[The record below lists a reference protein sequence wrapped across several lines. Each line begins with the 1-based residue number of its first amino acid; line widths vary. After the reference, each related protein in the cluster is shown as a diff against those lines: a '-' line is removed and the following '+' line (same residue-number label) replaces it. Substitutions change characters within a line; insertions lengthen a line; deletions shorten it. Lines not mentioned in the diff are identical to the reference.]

1 MKTHVQNQK
10 FLLDTNTIVQILK
23 NPLFLNMMKTR
34 YNFDQLTITSV
45 NEFETEKIT
54 GCDILACLEKVENS
68 IETIIDIEEIS
79 KNDKILGTALLTNL
93 PGFIHYPD
101 NLILAHA
108 VIRNQILITC
118 DKNLVDAAKA
128 IDHPVIN
135 PSLFGIDSE
144 HAVAR
149 ISKELINLIQQLK
162 NQFQKQIESS
172 QNTKKIIWSAFS

>member
-1 MKTHVQNQK
+1 MKTNIQNQK
-10 FLLDTNTIVQILK
+10 SLLDTNTIYQCLK

-34 YNFDQLTITSV
+34 YDFEQLVITSV

-54 GCDILACLEKVENS
+54 GHNILSCIEKVENS
-68 IETIIDIEEIS
+68 IGAMIDIEEIS
-79 KNDKILGTALLTNL
+79 QDDKILGIELLTNF
-93 PGFIHYPD
+93 PEFIHYPD

-108 VIRNQILITC
+108 VIRNQTLITC
-118 DKNLVDAAKA
+118 DKNLVSAAKI

-144 HAVAR
+144 YVVIR
-149 ISKELINLIQQLK
+149 ISKELINLIQKLK

-172 QNTKKIIWSAFS
+172 QNTKKIIWSTFS

>member
-10 FLLDTNTIVQILK
+10 SLLDTNTVVQILK
-23 NPLFLNMMKTR
+23 NPQFLNMMKTR
-34 YNFDQLTITSV
+34 YDFDQLAITSV
-45 NEFETEKIT
+45 NEFETEQIT
-54 GCDILACLEKVENS
+54 GCNILTCLEKVENS
-68 IETIIDIEEIS
+68 IETIIDVEEIS

-93 PGFIHYPD
+93 PDFVHYPD

-118 DKNLVDAAKA
+118 DKNLASAAKV
-128 IDHPVIN
+128 IHHPVIN

-144 HAVAR
+144 FVSIR
-149 ISKELINLIQQLK
+149 ISKELINLIQKLK
-162 NQFQKQIESS
+162 NQFQKQISYS